1 MINPETNESK
11 GYAFIEFSNYK
22 EFQTALNNT
31 EPIIFGKQKLVF
43 NLAKNKHD
51 SNQYNQNIILENK
64 ENLKVFN
71 SINNSN
77 SISHFNTNKLIIE
90 KEVINIKNSGTSDEN
105 NKNSSINSFSNSSLQ
120 KNKIKE
126 NQDNNSLNIEEINNY
141 PINEQIKYA
150 LKNMV
155 NLYGKTNPYFL
166 KSKICN
172 YYCGPFLDRD
182 FLLSNNFNESNKN
195 I

>member
-11 GYAFIEFSNYK
+11 GYAFIEFANYK

-51 SNQYNQNIILENK
+51 YNQYNQNIILENK
-64 ENLKVFN
+64 ENLKVLN
-71 SINNSN
+71 TINISN
-77 SISHFNTNKLIIE
+77 NINHYNTNKYINE
-90 KEVINIKNSGTSDEN
+90 KEIINIKTSGTSDEN
-105 NKNSSINSFSNSSLQ
+105 NKNNPINSFSNSSLH
-120 KNKIKE
+120 KTKIKE
-126 NQDNNSLNIEEINNY
+126 NQDNNTFNIDEINNY
-141 PINEQIKYA
+141 PIQEQIKYA

-182 FLLSNNFNESNKN
+182 IIVSNNFNESNKN